1 MSTTNDTH
9 SPENLNKYSEYQSV
23 KNQVPTVFKAFFDEP
38 KTMKEVELDTK
49 IDRAHICRYVAT
61 FLKENRIAFLHDRKC
76 RATGSLA
83 GAYTTN
89 PELFPKSNQ
98 LSIFDEL
105 Q

>member
-1 MSTTNDTH
+1 MSTNNSTH
-9 SPENLNKYSEYQSV
+9 SLENHNNYSEYQSV
-23 KNQVPTVFKAFFDEP
+23 KNQAPRVFKTFFDEP
-38 KTMKEVELDTK
+38 KTMKEVELDTN

-76 RATGSLA
+76 RASGSLA

-98 LSIFDEL
+98 YSLFDEL
-105 Q
+105 

>member
-38 KTMKEVELDTK
+38 KTMKEVELDTT

>member
-1 MSTTNDTH
+1 MSSTTTAH
-9 SPENLNKYSEYQSV
+9 SLENLNKYIEYRSV
-23 KNQVPTVFKAFFDEP
+23 KNQVPAVFKSFFDEP
-38 KTMKEVELDTK
+38 KTMKEVELDTN

-89 PELFPKSNQ
+89 PELFPTSNQ

-105 Q
+105 

>member
-1 MSTTNDTH
+1 MKSNNTNH
-9 SPENLNKYSEYQSV
+9 RPENLNKYSEYQSV
-23 KNQVPTVFKAFFDEP
+23 KNQVPTVFKAFYDEP
-38 KTMKEVELDTK
+38 KTMKEVELDTN

-83 GAYTTN
+83 GAYTTK

-105 Q
+105 

>member
-1 MSTTNDTH
+1 MSTTTDTH
-9 SPENLNKYSEYQSV
+9 SLDNLNKYSEYQSV

-38 KTMKEVELDTK
+38 KTMKEVELDTN

-61 FLKENRIAFLHDRKC
+61 FLKENRIAFLYDRKC

-89 PELFPKSNQ
+89 PVLFPTSNQ

-105 Q
+105 